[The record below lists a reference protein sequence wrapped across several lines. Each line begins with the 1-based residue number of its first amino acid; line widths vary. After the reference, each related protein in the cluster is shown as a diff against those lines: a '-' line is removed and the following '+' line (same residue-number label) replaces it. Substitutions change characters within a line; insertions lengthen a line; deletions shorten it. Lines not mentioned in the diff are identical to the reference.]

1 MLVNNNTFSHQYTPE
16 PSQAEGNTGN
26 AQKDTAVDS
35 LLEIQPSRQN
45 NAMLRKAAEEV
56 ATTNKEQEIADSLI
70 NAIDDHTTQLEAI
83 ANWTD
88 GGLNAF
94 KGAIE
99 MIAQNMMANKP
110 TDNSYGSYYED
121 LFQLVLMD
129 VLANAKEYGVENDPV
144 FMQFL
149 SWSLEYVGTGQHN
162 SWVETLPDPA
172 QCRPGEQPKPG
183 NNHGNKG
190 NHLVKIADCVWYG
203 IQKNIQENK
212 IPNDSLAARLM
223 RFICDNGNSA
233 GSQSGLEGTHGITP
247 HLPDSIYNNL
257 YTAKSNGS
265 LVSNGQGFYDANDGG
280 WITER
285 NNHMSPLMRLTLMSY
300 ILKDKGELS
309 TPHVNT
315 IMYGSLKD
323 INELYKQLF
332 KVSGDSVESQSDTS
346 VSAPENVYLYI
357 IRWNKDSTVVDGLDN
372 ITRDGTLEKDN
383 NGWQNSAA
391 NDDPNARPPG
401 VTISLDF
408 AGELDFKWLKDLSQN
423 YPQRILGD
431 EDIKEINRL
440 GDSAKMIMQTLKYW
454 FQIMRDERAAIA
466 RNI

>member
-1 MLVNNNTFSHQYTPE
+1 MLVNNNISPYQFHPE
-16 PSQAEGNTGN
+16 PLKNTGN
-26 AQKDTAVDS
+26 NEPEQDDATVDK
-35 LLEIQPSRQN
+35 LLESQPSRQN

-162 SWVETLPDPA
+162 SWVETLPDPETC
-172 QCRPGEQPKPG
+172 QVGTKPG
-183 NNHGNKG
+183 AIGSGGNKG

-203 IQKNIQENK
+203 IQKGIKDGK
-212 IPNDSLAARLM
+212 IPEDSLAARLM
-223 RFICDNGNSA
+223 KFICDNGNSNS
-233 GSQSGLEGTHGITP
+233 SQSGSQGTHGITL

-257 YTAKSNGS
+257 YTANKNGS
-265 LVSNGQGFYDANDGG
+265 FVSNGQGFYDSNDGG
-280 WITER
+280 WITNK

-315 IMYGSLKD
+315 IMYGSLEK
-323 INELYKQLF
+323 INELYKKLF
-332 KVSGDSVESQSDTS
+332 NVQDSAVESQRDTIAT
-346 VSAPENVYLYI
+346 VAENVYLYI
-357 IRWNKDSTVVDGLDN
+357 IRWNKDNTVENGSDN
-372 ITRDGTLEKDN
+372 SMRDGTLEKDN

>member
-1 MLVNNNTFSHQYTPE
+1 MLVNNNTFSHQYTPVS
-16 PSQAEGNTGN
+16 SQAEGNTGN
-26 AQKDTAVDS
+26 AQKDTAVDK
-35 LLEIQPSRQN
+35 LLESQPSRQN

-94 KGAIE
+94 KGALE

-110 TDNSYGSYYED
+110 KKDGEYGSYYED

-129 VLANAKEYGVENDPV
+129 VLANAEEYGLASDKK

-149 SWSLEYVGTGQHN
+149 SWSLEYIGTGQHN
-162 SWVETLPDPA
+162 SWVETLPDPDTYN
-172 QCRPGEQPKPG
+172 PGDPIKDDDG
-183 NNHGNKG
+183 NAG
-190 NHLVKIADCVWYG
+190 NHLVRIANKVWET
-203 IQKNIQENK
+203 IVKEINNKNI
-212 IPNDSLAARLM
+212 PSDSLAARLM
-223 RFICDNGNSA
+223 LFISNDSNS
-233 GSQSGLEGTHGITP
+233 SNNISNN
-247 HLPDSIYNNL
+247 LPKSIYDNL
-257 YTAKSNGS
+257 YTANSSGQV
-265 LVSNGQGFYDANDGG
+265 VSAEKGFYDTSKGG
-280 WITER
+280 WITGQ

-315 IMYGSLKD
+315 IMYGSLQE
-323 INELYKQLF
+323 INDLYKQLF
-332 KVSGDSVESQSDTS
+332 NVTTSNSRTESELPAD
-346 VSAPENVYLYI
+346 NVYLYI
-357 IRWNKDSTVVDGLDN
+357 INWNKDAVDKQPGEAKQKGEELPGDN
-372 ITRDGTLEKDN
+372 K
-383 NGWQNSAA
+383 GWQDSSFGHNTST
-391 NDDPNARPPG
+391 RPSN

-408 AGELDFKWLKDLSQN
+408 AGELDFNWLKDLSQN

>member
-1 MLVNNNTFSHQYTPE
+1 MLVNNNTFSHQYTPVS
-16 PSQAEGNTGN
+16 SQAEGNTGN
-26 AQKDTAVDS
+26 AQKDTAVDK
-35 LLEIQPSRQN
+35 LLESQPSRQN

-110 TDNSYGSYYED
+110 KNEGVYGSYYED

-129 VLANAKEYGVENDPV
+129 VLSNAEEYGLDKDKR

-162 SWVETLPDPA
+162 SWVETLPDPDGTNLN
-172 QCRPGEQPKPG
+172 PGTGG
-183 NNHGNKG
+183 NAG
-190 NHLVKIADCVWYG
+190 NHLVKIANKVWEKLVEKIKSNSIPSDSLTFRLMLFISNNG
-203 IQKNIQENK
+203 TDNNSNK
-212 IPNDSLAARLM
+212 IS
-223 RFICDNGNSA
+223 
-233 GSQSGLEGTHGITP
+233 E
-247 HLPDSIYNNL
+247 HLPQSIYNNL
-257 YTAKSNGS
+257 YTAKSNGQ
-265 LVSNGQGFYDANDGG
+265 LVNDGEGFYNSSKGG
-280 WITER
+280 WITEQ

-315 IMYGSLKD
+315 IMYGSLD
-323 INELYKQLF
+323 EINKLYKQLF
-332 KVSGDSVESQSDTS
+332 KVSDSGVEGKSETPSTTS
-346 VSAPENVYLYI
+346 PENVYLYI
-357 IRWNKDSTVVDGLDN
+357 IRWQKDGSTGDNVSCELEHDNK
-372 ITRDGTLEKDN
+372 
-383 NGWQNSAA
+383 GWQDCSVNHTSST
-391 NDDPNARPPG
+391 RPSE

-408 AGELDFKWLKDLSQN
+408 AGELNTDWLNNLSKN
-423 YPQRILGD
+423 YPPRILGD

-454 FQIMRDERAAIA
+454 FQIMRDERVAIA

>member
-1 MLVNNNTFSHQYTPE
+1 MLVNNNISSYQFNPGALQPIE
-16 PSQAEGNTGN
+16 KKEAVQDN
-26 AQKDTAVDS
+26 ATVDK
-35 LLEIQPSRQN
+35 LLESQPSRQN

-99 MIAQNMMANKP
+99 MIAQNMMTNKP

-162 SWVETLPDPA
+162 SWVETLPDPEN
-172 QCRPGEQPKPG
+172 CRPGEKPVASGGGG
-183 NNHGNKG
+183 NAG
-190 NHLVKIADCVWYG
+190 NHLVKIVDCVWYG
-203 IQKNIQENK
+203 IQKK
-212 IPNDSLAARLM
+212 IKDGAISQDSLAGRLM
-223 RFICDNGNSA
+223 KFISSNGNSNSA
-233 GSQSGLEGTHGITP
+233 NIDIPT
-247 HLPDSIYNNL
+247 HLPSSIYNNL
-257 YTAKSNGS
+257 YTAKNTGGV
-265 LVSNGQGFYDANDGG
+265 VSEGQGFYNSESGG
-280 WITER
+280 WITDK

-315 IMYGSLKD
+315 IMYGSLEK
-323 INELYKQLF
+323 INELYKKLF
-332 KVSGDSVESQSDTS
+332 NVQDSAVESQRDTIAT
-346 VSAPENVYLYI
+346 VAENVYLYI
-357 IRWNKDSTVVDGLDN
+357 IRWNKDNTVENGSDN
-372 ITRDGTLEKDN
+372 SMRDGTLEKDN

>member
-1 MLVNNNTFSHQYTPE
+1 MLVNNNTFSHQYTPVS
-16 PSQAEGNTGN
+16 SQAEGNTGN

-35 LLEIQPSRQN
+35 LLESQPSRQN

-110 TDNSYGSYYED
+110 TDGSYGSYYED

-129 VLANAKEYGVENDPV
+129 VLANAKDYGLEGDKT

-149 SWSLEYVGTGQHN
+149 SWSLEYIGTGQHN
-162 SWVETLPDPA
+162 SWVETLPNPDGSNPTLPDSSA
-172 QCRPGEQPKPG
+172 
-183 NNHGNKG
+183 HGNAG
-190 NHLVKIADCVWYG
+190 NHLVKIANKVWVKIREKIG
-203 IQKNIQENK
+203 GGE
-212 IPNDSLAARLM
+212 IPNNSLAARLM
-223 RFICDNGNSA
+223 SFISTNGGHDNGKQISVN
-233 GSQSGLEGTHGITP
+233 
-247 HLPDSIYNNL
+247 LPSSIYNNL
-257 YTAKSNGS
+257 YTAKENGT
-265 LVSNGQGFYDANDGG
+265 LVGAGEGFYNSQSGG
-280 WITER
+280 WITNN
-285 NNHMSPLMRLTLMSY
+285 NNHMSPLMRVTLLSY

-315 IMYGSLKD
+315 IMYGSLKKID
-323 INELYKQLF
+323 DLYKQLF
-332 KVSGDSVESQSDTS
+332 NVSGNSQQ
-346 VSAPENVYLYI
+346 PENVYLYI
-357 IRWNKDSTVVDGLDN
+357 IRWEKDTTAGNGSGGSTTN
-372 ITRDGTLEKDN
+372 GTLEKDN
-383 NGWQNSAA
+383 KGWQNSAV
-391 NDDPNARPPG
+391 NDDPNNRPSG

-408 AGELDFKWLKDLSQN
+408 AGELNTDWLNNLSKN
-423 YPQRILGD
+423 YPPRILGD

-454 FQIMRDERAAIA
+454 FQIMRDERVAIA

>member
-1 MLVNNNTFSHQYTPE
+1 MLVNNNISSYQFNPGALQPIE
-16 PSQAEGNTGN
+16 KKEAVQDN
-26 AQKDTAVDS
+26 ATVDK
-35 LLEIQPSRQN
+35 LLESQPSRQN

-94 KGAIE
+94 KGALE

-110 TDNSYGSYYED
+110 KKDGEYGSYYED

-129 VLANAKEYGVENDPV
+129 VLANAEDYGLAGDQK

-149 SWSLEYVGTGQHN
+149 SWSLEYIGTGQHN
-162 SWVETLPDPA
+162 SWVETLPNPDTY
-172 QCRPGEQPKPG
+172 KPG
-183 NNHGNKG
+183 DQIKDDNGNAG
-190 NHLVKIADCVWYG
+190 NHLVKIANKVWET
-203 IQKNIQENK
+203 IVKEINNKNI
-212 IPNDSLAARLM
+212 PSDSLAARLIL
-223 RFICDNGNSA
+223 FISNNGNNDNTNNIS
-233 GSQSGLEGTHGITP
+233 E
-247 HLPDSIYNNL
+247 HLPQSIYNNL
-257 YTAKSNGS
+257 YTASH
-265 LVSNGQGFYDANDGG
+265 NGQLVNDGEGFYNSSKGG
-280 WITER
+280 WITEQ
-285 NNHMSPLMRLTLMSY
+285 NNHMSPLMRVTLLSY

-315 IMYGSLKD
+315 IMYGSLKKID
-323 INELYKQLF
+323 DLYKQLF
-332 KVSGDSVESQSDTS
+332 NVSGNSQQ
-346 VSAPENVYLYI
+346 PENVYLYI
-357 IRWNKDSTVVDGLDN
+357 IRWEKDTTAGNGSGGSTTN
-372 ITRDGTLEKDN
+372 GTLEKDN
-383 NGWQNSAA
+383 KGWQNSAV
-391 NDDPNARPPG
+391 NDDPNNRPSG

-408 AGELDFKWLKDLSQN
+408 AGELDTDWLNNLSQN
-423 YPQRILGD
+423 YPPRILGD

>member
-1 MLVNNNTFSHQYTPE
+1 MLVNNNISPYQFHPE
-16 PSQAEGNTGN
+16 PLKNTGN
-26 AQKDTAVDS
+26 NEPEQDDATVDK
-35 LLEIQPSRQN
+35 LLESQPSRQN

-94 KGAIE
+94 KGALE

-110 TDNSYGSYYED
+110 KKDGEYGSYYED

-129 VLANAKEYGVENDPV
+129 VLANAEEYGLDKDKR

-162 SWVETLPDPA
+162 SWVETLPNPDT
-172 QCRPGEQPKPG
+172 CGNDPKPG
-183 NNHGNKG
+183 PNRGNNG
-190 NHLVKIADCVWYG
+190 NHLVKIANEVWET
-203 IQKNIQENK
+203 ISQKINSGNISQ
-212 IPNDSLAARLM
+212 DSLAARLM
-223 RFICDNGNSA
+223 VFISNNGDNANKHIS
-233 GSQSGLEGTHGITP
+233 P
-247 HLPDSIYNNL
+247 HLPSSIYNNL
-257 YTAKSNGS
+257 YTAKENGT
-265 LVSNGQGFYDANDGG
+265 LVGAGEGFYNSQSGG
-280 WITER
+280 WITDK

-300 ILKDKGELS
+300 ILRDRGELS

-315 IMYGSLKD
+315 IMYGSLKE
-323 INELYKQLF
+323 INELYKELF
-332 KVSGDSVESQSDTS
+332 KVSGTGVETQSGTS
-346 VSAPENVYLYI
+346 VTPPENVYLYI
-357 IRWNKDSTVVDGLDN
+357 IRWNKDSTTNNGNDSGS
-372 ITRDGTLEKDN
+372 TGRDGTLEKDD
-383 NGWQNSAA
+383 NGWQNSAVNHDPA
-391 NDDPNARPPG
+391 NRPSG

-408 AGELDFKWLKDLSQN
+408 AGELDTDWLNNLSQN
-423 YPQRILGD
+423 YPPRILGD

>member
-129 VLANAKEYGVENDPV
+129 VLANAKDYGLEGDQT

-162 SWVETLPDPA
+162 SWVETLPDPDGTNLN
-172 QCRPGEQPKPG
+172 PGTGG
-183 NNHGNKG
+183 NAG
-190 NHLVKIADCVWYG
+190 NHLVKIANKVWEKLVEKIKANSIPSDSLTFRLMLFISNNG
-203 IQKNIQENK
+203 TDNNSNK
-212 IPNDSLAARLM
+212 IS
-223 RFICDNGNSA
+223 
-233 GSQSGLEGTHGITP
+233 E
-247 HLPDSIYNNL
+247 HLPQSIYNNL
-257 YTAKSNGS
+257 YTAKSNGQ
-265 LVSNGQGFYDANDGG
+265 LVNDGEGFYNSSKGG
-280 WITER
+280 WITEQ

-315 IMYGSLKD
+315 IMYGSLEK
-323 INELYKQLF
+323 INELYKKLF
-332 KVSGDSVESQSDTS
+332 NVQDSAVESQRDTIAT
-346 VSAPENVYLYI
+346 VAENVYLYI
-357 IRWNKDSTVVDGLDN
+357 IRWNKDSTTNNGNDSGP
-372 ITRDGTLEKDN
+372 TGRDGTLEKDD
-383 NGWQNSAA
+383 NGWQNSAVNHDPA
-391 NDDPNARPPG
+391 NRPSG

-408 AGELDFKWLKDLSQN
+408 AGELDTDWLNNLSQN
-423 YPQRILGD
+423 YPPRILGD